1 MGTRMFDS
9 SITDRLR
16 RLPASAVT
24 AYFYINLDADDDG
37 VCQDVEVALAGTIST
52 QEDID
57 QLVDK
62 RFLIRHPEEPERVI
76 VTHWLVHNNIAKSR
90 KRKTANEDFLE
101 LLELK
106 GNVYQ
111 LKDPETAKPKS
122 EPEPAVSEPEP
133 EPMLINEPKKQPKQP
148 SREAWK
154 HFVEWTDRYP
164 QITKTDVDEKAA
176 YKMYAQM
183 LLKDGADYDSILKQF
198 VKEIQ
203 AAVKTG
209 EEGLLLT
216 EIVERVRGDTG

>member
-111 LKDPETAKPKS
+111 LKDSETAKPKQ
-122 EPEPAVSEPEP
+122 EPATVSEPEP

-164 QITKTDVDEKAA
+164 QITKTDADEKAA

-183 LLKDGADYDSILKQF
+183 LLKDGADYDAILKQF